1 MKKLLPTLFLTVLGL
16 LNTVFA
22 QSVVVF
28 TDTHFTGKN
37 QTLRAGNYLTA
48 DLTVGDNA
56 ISSLKLPEGFKA
68 IAFENDNFEG
78 DFFEIT
84 VSLTS
89 LDFWAGRISSI
100 KVIDLANRDIPVDNK
115 PVINTEP
122 ITNNGGN
129 TNNSPSNDAWWNKKA
144 TSANYSPNDI
154 VIFANKDFQGTGQ
167 VLVEGRYNDT
177 DLSIGNDEVSSIKI
191 PQGYTVRLFENGGF
205 DGSFIDLKSEVSDLN
220 SIRWDNR
227 VSSIQV
233 FKGNASNTTI
243 STGNSVLLYQ
253 HGNYGGRNQ
262 SLGAGKYT
270 SRDFGLAQDLTSLRV
285 AQGFYVRLYEQ
296 DNFQGNSVDV
306 SNDASDL
313 SDIGW
318 NDKVMS
324 LEIIRGI
331 SPTQSFNNNNS
342 NWNNNSGFNN
352 NANNIGANQ
361 VVIYQNSN
369 YNGRMQALTEGDYP
383 TLRNLNVRNYDVS
396 SIRVPVGFAV
406 RLYSRENGQGSFV
419 DITQDVPNLS
429 NMGWDNRA
437 MSMQIIRSTNNTN
450 NNNNGLPGASSNTGL
465 YSNLNRSYRMTQNNI
480 DYRIRIA
487 NSNGQTQIQTQSG
500 FNSWVLMQV
509 VSIDNQRGSYR
520 IRDNNNNEF
529 DILLQRNGS
538 SLTLSNRNNSW
549 SYMAE

>member
-1 MKKLLPTLFLTVLGL
+1 MKKLFTTFFFTVLGL
-16 LNTVFA
+16 ISTVFA

-28 TDTHFTGKN
+28 TDTHFTGES
-37 QTLRAGNYLTA
+37 QTLRAGDYLTA
-48 DLTVGDNA
+48 DLTIGDDA
-56 ISSLKLPEGFKA
+56 ISSLRLPEGFKVVV
-68 IAFENDNFEG
+68 FENDNFEG

-115 PVINTEP
+115 PVIDTEP
-122 ITNNGGN
+122 TTTDDSDN
-129 TNNSPSNDAWWNKKA
+129 TNNSSNDTQKP
-144 TSANYSPNDI
+144 SFNYSPDDI
-154 VIFANKDFQGTGQ
+154 VVFADRNFQGAGQ
-167 VLVEGRYNDT
+167 VLAEGRYNDT
-177 DLSIGNDEVSSIKI
+177 DLTVENDDISSIKI
-191 PQGYTVRLFENGGF
+191 PQGYTIRLFEDGGF

-220 SIRWDNR
+220 SIRWNDR

-233 FKGNASNTTI
+233 FKGNAPTTTT
-243 STGNSVLLYQ
+243 STGNSALLYQ

-262 SLGAGKYT
+262 SLGAGKYA
-270 SRDFGLAQDLTSLRV
+270 SRDFGLAQDLTSLRI

-306 SNDASDL
+306 SNDVSDL

-331 SPTQSFNNNNS
+331 SPTQSFNNNNNS
-342 NWNNNSGFNN
+342 NWNNSSGFNN

-361 VVIYQNSN
+361 VVIYQTSN
-369 YNGRMQALTEGDYP
+369 YNGKMQALTEGDYP
-383 TLRNLNVRNYDVS
+383 TLSNLNVRNYDVS

-437 MSMQIIRSTNNTN
+437 MSMQIIRSN
-450 NNNNGLPGASSNTGL
+450 NNNSGLPSTSSNAGF
-465 YSNLNRSYRMTQNNI
+465 YSNLNRSYKMTQNNTN
-480 DYRIRIA
+480 YRIKIA

-500 FNSWVLMQV
+500 FNSWTVMQV
-509 VSIDNQRGSYR
+509 ISIDNQRGSYG

-538 SLTLSNRNNSW
+538 SLTLSNRSNSW
-549 SYMAE
+549 SYLAE